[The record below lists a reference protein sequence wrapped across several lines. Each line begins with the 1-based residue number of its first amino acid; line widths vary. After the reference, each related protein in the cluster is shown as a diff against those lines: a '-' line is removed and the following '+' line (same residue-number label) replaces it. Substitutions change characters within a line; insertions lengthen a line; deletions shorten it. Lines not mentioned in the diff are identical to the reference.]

1 MGQTSGILDF
11 SRFPAKALGWLLLN
25 NLGSPPGQPALRWVR
40 QNAPFSTWMRV
51 DPAVLAEISD
61 ALVRKM
67 AEEEKTIFRLAGRVF
82 NLNATRELGEIL
94 FEVLKIAG
102 APKRTRTGQFA
113 TDEETLAALI
123 DRHEIVRHVLD
134 WRQCRKLKSTY
145 VDVLPKM
152 ISPRTGRVHTTYQQ
166 LDTATGRLS
175 SRNPNLQNIPIRSQ
189 LAQEIRKAFVPR
201 NEDYLLLSADYSQ
214 IEMRVIA
221 ALAPELHMI
230 QTFRFGADVHRA
242 TAARVFGVAPEQV
255 TPEMRT
261 RAKMVNYGIAYGMTS
276 FGPAQPLGISK
287 QEATDIVNHYFAQFP
302 GIRRCTT
309 NWSSICTGPRKKK
322 W

>member
-1 MGQTSGILDF
+1 
-11 SRFPAKALGWLLLN
+11 
-25 NLGSPPGQPALRWVR
+25 
-40 QNAPFSTWMRV
+40 MRV

-67 AEEEKTIFRLAGRVF
+67 AEEEKAIFRLARRVF
-82 NLNATRELGEIL
+82 TLNAPRELGEIL

-102 APKRTRTGQFA
+102 TPKRTRTGQFA
-113 TDEETLAALI
+113 MDEETLAALI
-123 DRHEIVRHVLD
+123 NRHEIVRHVMD

-152 ISPRTGRVHTTYQQ
+152 ISPRTGRVHTTYYQ

-189 LAQEIRKAFVPR
+189 LGQEIRKAFVPR
-201 NEDYLLLSADYSQ
+201 NEDYLLLSDDYSQ

-230 QTFRFGADVHRA
+230 QAFRSGADVHRA

-261 RAKMVNYGIAYGMTS
+261 RAKMVNYGIAYGMTP
-276 FGPAQPLGISK
+276 FGPARRLGISK